1 MPRSLNSASVGV
13 DPLVAGRLRVL
24 FEEAVE
30 SVSHRRSSTMT
41 GPLPPPSSPD
51 SPLASPRRSSF
62 QMGTGLS
69 LTGGDAPLCARPAA
83 HSCSASRRGPAS
95 AASLARTGFM
105 SERAQRPVVV
115 VTRLRRRPA
124 RAERDPGLI
133 ACRRSGRNRKA
144 DVMPP
149 SSGKAAPVMKP
160 ASSLARYA
168 TVPASSSSV
177 PKRPI
182 G

>member
-13 DPLVAGRLRVL
+13 DPCRWTAASALRGGGRVGQPSAI
-24 FEEAVE
+24 F
-30 SVSHRRSSTMT
+30 HDDRSATAAKQPGQPARLT
-41 GPLPPPSSPD
+41 
-51 SPLASPRRSSF
+51 SPLLLSNGHGLVVDWGRCPPLRAAS
-62 QMGTGLS
+62 
-69 LTGGDAPLCARPAA
+69 
-83 HSCSASRRGPAS
+83 SALVFRLGRGPAS

>member
-1 MPRSLNSASVGV
+1 MPRSAAAWPTFAKSRAIGENRVHVGACVEDLLSSLRAYDAVPLELSVT
-13 DPLVAGRLRVL
+13 RVL
-24 FEEAVE
+24 
-30 SVSHRRSSTMT
+30 
-41 GPLPPPSSPD
+41 
-51 SPLASPRRSSF
+51 
-62 QMGTGLS
+62 
-69 LTGGDAPLCARPAA
+69 
-83 HSCSASRRGPAS
+83 AS
-95 AASLARTGFM
+95 AVAHDGT
-105 SERAQRPVVV
+105 V
-115 VTRLRRRPA
+115 
-124 RAERDPGLI
+124 
-133 ACRRSGRNRKA
+133 KA

>member
-69 LTGGDAPLCARPAA
+69 LTGGDAPLCAA
-83 HSCSASRRGPAS
+83 SSALVFRLGRGPAS